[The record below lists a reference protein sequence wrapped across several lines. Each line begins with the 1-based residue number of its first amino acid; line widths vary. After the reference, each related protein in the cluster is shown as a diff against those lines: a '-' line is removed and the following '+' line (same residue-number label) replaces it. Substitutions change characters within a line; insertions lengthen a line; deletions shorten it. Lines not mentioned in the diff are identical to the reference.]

1 MPCFGPILGLEE
13 PIHGHLEIASP
24 RRSLLR
30 RTQFPYLVNMKLNLT
45 IDSMPLSME
54 LDDVIAGLLAVR
66 LDAPSEGDA
75 MRDAISRHLSDVGGP
90 WLLDEDH
97 MRNRILRRLILEI
110 VDPAL
115 VVRYLMI
122 EQPQ

>member
-1 MPCFGPILGLEE
+1 
-13 PIHGHLEIASP
+13 
-24 RRSLLR
+24 
-30 RTQFPYLVNMKLNLT
+30 MKLNLT
-45 IDSMPLSME
+45 IDSTPLSIE
-54 LDDVIAGLLAVR
+54 LDDVLARLLAVR
-66 LDAPSEGDA
+66 LDAPLEADA

-90 WLLDEDH
+90 WMLDEDH
-97 MRNRILRRLILEI
+97 MRNRIVRRLILEI

>member
-1 MPCFGPILGLEE
+1 
-13 PIHGHLEIASP
+13 
-24 RRSLLR
+24 
-30 RTQFPYLVNMKLNLT
+30 MKLNLT
-45 IDSMPLSME
+45 IDSTPLSIE
-54 LDDVIAGLLAVR
+54 LDDVLAGLLAVR
-66 LDAPSEGDA
+66 LDAPLEADA

-122 EQPQ
+122 EKPQ